1 MYLIIHIGFQI
12 QTTADLNGIVALGG
26 DLSPRRV
33 LLAYKQG
40 IFPWFSEDEPIL
52 WWSPDPRMV
61 LFPKEFKLSK
71 SLKKTLR
78 TTPYRVTFNTAFEAV
93 IDGCARVQRE
103 GQQGT
108 WISQQMK
115 QTYLELHRQN
125 SAISVEVWE
134 ADILVGGLYGID
146 LPEIKLFSGESM
158 FSIKDR
164 RFKNCFCSFG
174 SLVYYTK
181 LHLDRLSGIY
191 QSSREFRSQ
200 RDR

>member
-1 MYLIIHIGFQI
+1 MMHVLDHTHWFPEVD
-12 QTTADLNGIVALGG
+12 TADHNGIVALGG
-26 DLSPRRV
+26 DLSPKRV

-78 TTPYRVTFNTAFEAV
+78 TTPYKVTFNTAFGAV
-93 IDGCARVQRE
+93 IDACAQVQRE

-115 QTYLELHRQN
+115 QTYLELRGQK
-125 SAISVEVWE
+125 SAMSIEVWD

-146 LPEIKLFSGESM
+146 LPEKKLFSGESM
-158 FSIKDR
+158 FSIKTDASKIA
-164 RFKNCFCSFG
+164 FANPYQLVCP
-174 SLVYYTK
+174 SL
-181 LHLDRLSGIY
+181 L
-191 QSSREFRSQ
+191 
-200 RDR
+200 